1 MRRSRSR
8 GEDYYTKLFGRPTWD
23 DGGYFVWQFGDS
35 GIAFGA
41 LHAPVTMLLPTAA
54 FIFVPIFIIVLGPI
68 AIRVFSGTLL

>member
-1 MRRSRSR
+1 MC
-8 GEDYYTKLFGRPTWD
+8 EDS
-23 DGGYFVWQFGDS
+23 GYFVSQFGDS

-54 FIFVPIFIIVLGPI
+54 FIFVIVLGLI

>member
-1 MRRSRSR
+1 MC
-8 GEDYYTKLFGRPTWD
+8 EDS
-23 DGGYFVWQFGDS
+23 GYFVWQFGDS